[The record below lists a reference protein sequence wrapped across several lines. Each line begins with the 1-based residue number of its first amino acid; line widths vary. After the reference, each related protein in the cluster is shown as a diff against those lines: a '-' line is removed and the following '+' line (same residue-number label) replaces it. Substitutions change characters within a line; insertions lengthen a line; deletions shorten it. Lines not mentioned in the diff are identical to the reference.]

1 MDVVVAAFNVVVTSA
16 CYLTVSYFYITCS
29 THVKLVSTVALR
41 LTGSRIKLL
50 RVDGRTILNLCFRV
64 VYFKL
69 FELSLT
75 SVYPLDTTTDMT

>member
-1 MDVVVAAFNVVVTSA
+1 M
-16 CYLTVSYFYITCS
+16 SYFCITCS

-75 SVYPLDTTTDMT
+75 SVYPLDTTDFWWQRWDTIIHTSEENYRIER